1 MYRVGKPG
9 ARSAPRTTRITGG
22 GEDWSRKVLLIVSPG
37 DRLSECWRFAI
48 EREFPS
54 LSVEQVPTL
63 DAACAAFE
71 HKACLILVDTEF
83 LAEIDLYAGE
93 LTRWHPAAPVA
104 VLESDHRNRVS
115 LRDVFASK
123 VVRGVL
129 PMNLKLDVWLSV
141 VRLMLRGGEYYPFE
155 MLQPYVK
162 DVPIEAPV
170 DFEPAAELANGLDS
184 GIDDLDELTEREVQI
199 LEMVARG
206 LQNKIIAATL
216 RLSEYTVK
224 IHIHHIIT
232 KLGAHNRT
240 EAAAIF
246 HECRETSQG
255 AVERRRMQR
264 TSAPT
269 A

>member
-1 MYRVGKPG
+1 MYRVGKPSERG
-9 ARSAPRTTRITGG
+9 ASTTTS
-22 GEDWSRKVLLIVSPG
+22 GEDWSRRILLVVAPDDS
-37 DRLSECWRFAI
+37 LSECWRFAI
-48 EREFPS
+48 QREFPS

-63 DAACAAFE
+63 TAACAAFE
-71 HKACLILVDTEF
+71 HKACLILVDSAF
-83 LAEIDLYAGE
+83 LSQIDLYAGE
-93 LTRWHPAAPVA
+93 LSRLHPATPIA
-104 VLESDHRNRVS
+104 VMEHDHRNRVS
-115 LRDVFASK
+115 PRDIFASK

-155 MLQPYVK
+155 MFQSYVK
-162 DVPIEAPV
+162 DVSVEASVEAPADV
-170 DFEPAAELANGLDS
+170 EPPAELANGLDS
-184 GIDDLDELTEREVQI
+184 STDDLDELTERETQI

-246 HECRETSQG
+246 HERRDAAPA
-255 AVERRRMQR
+255 AVDRRRMQR
-264 TSAPT
+264 VYPSP
-269 A
+269 

>member
-9 ARSAPRTTRITGG
+9 ARSASTITS
-22 GEDWSRKVLLIVSPG
+22 GEEWSRRILLVVSPG
-37 DRLSECWRFAI
+37 DSLSECWGFAI
-48 EREFPS
+48 QREFPS

-63 DAACAAFE
+63 EAACAAFE
-71 HKACLILVDTEF
+71 HKACLILVDSVF
-83 LAEIDLYAGE
+83 LSEIDLYAGE
-93 LTRWHPAAPVA
+93 LARLHPATPIA
-104 VLESDHRNRVS
+104 VMENDHRNRVS
-115 LRDVFASK
+115 AREIFASK

-155 MLQPYVK
+155 MLQSYVK
-162 DVPIEAPV
+162 DLSVEAPA
-170 DFEPAAELANGLDS
+170 DFAPPAELANGLDS
-184 GIDDLDELTEREVQI
+184 SIDDLDELTERETQI

-246 HECRETSQG
+246 HERRDTAPGS
-255 AVERRRMQR
+255 VDRRRMQR
-264 TSAPT
+264 ASPSA
-269 A
+269 